1 MGGYTNGGKLE
12 VEILLN
18 IKNVLTIKGISVK
31 AFSDFLN
38 VSEKTAY
45 NKLMGL
51 TDFTYPEAEKIME
64 VLLPEYNARYLFS
77 RCDPMSTKAV

>member
-1 MGGYTNGGKLE
+1 M
-12 VEILLN
+12 LN
-18 IKNVLTIKGISVK
+18 IKNVLTSKGISSK
-31 AFSDFLN
+31 AFADFLN

-45 NKLMGL
+45 NNLMGL

-77 RCDPMSTKAV
+77 RCDTMNTKAV

>member
-1 MGGYTNGGKLE
+1 M
-12 VEILLN
+12 LN
-18 IKNVLTIKGISVK
+18 IKNVLTAKGISTK
-31 AFSDFLN
+31 AFAGFLN

-51 TDFTYPEAEKIME
+51 TDFTYPEAEKVME

-77 RCDPMSTKAV
+77 RCDPMSAKAV

>member
-1 MGGYTNGGKLE
+1 M
-12 VEILLN
+12 LN
-18 IKNVLTIKGISVK
+18 IKSVLTAKGISTK
-31 AFSDFLN
+31 AFADFLN

-51 TDFTYPEAEKIME
+51 TDFTYPEAEKVME

-77 RCDPMSTKAV
+77 RCDPMSAKAV

>member
-1 MGGYTNGGKLE
+1 M
-12 VEILLN
+12 LN
-18 IKNVLTIKGISVK
+18 IKNVLTSKGISTK
-31 AFSDFLN
+31 AFADFLN

-51 TDFTYPEAEKIME
+51 TDFTYPEAEKVME

-77 RCDPMSTKAV
+77 RCDPISVKAV

>member
-1 MGGYTNGGKLE
+1 M
-12 VEILLN
+12 LN
-18 IKNVLTIKGISVK
+18 IKNVLTVKGISTK
-31 AFSDFLN
+31 AFADFLH

-51 TDFTYPEAEKIME
+51 TDFTYPEAERIME

-77 RCDPMSTKAV
+77 RCDPTAVKAV